1 MIMMKMTMTT
11 IKRTTMKMTM
21 MTIKPG
27 CDAHREEAGEKRFTG
42 AAAENLNHLVHFD
55 LVLIWLIKS
64 T

>member
-1 MIMMKMTMTT
+1 MILTSMKMPMTT
-11 IKRTTMKMTM
+11 LKMTRM
-21 MTIKPG
+21 KRTIKPG